1 MNSMAGSLF
10 DRSAGAPGDARE
22 LEQRQGDNGSDGDVT
37 HS

>member
-10 DRSAGAPGDARE
+10 DRSAGAPGDERE
-22 LEQRQGDNGSDGDVT
+22 LDKRQGDNGCDGDVT